1 MSTTILRT
9 PLVWECGFCD
19 DETALPAEYYPA
31 EVPGAV
37 QLDYARA
44 HGWGPF
50 WLEKDPSVYAFM
62 EDKFWCYRA
71 PLSIGG
77 DQEGAVLVFCGI
89 DYRCRIRVDGDTLYE
104 GEGMF
109 SELRLDVSRYRG
121 APHTLEVRIWP
132 APKVPPVR
140 EGRDEAREGRRSRTR
155 PGNCVPRWAG

>member
-71 PLSIGG
+71 TLSIGG
-77 DQEGAVLVFCGI
+77 DREGAVLVFCGI

-109 SELRLDVSRYRG
+109 SELRLDVSRYR
-121 APHTLEVRIWP
+121 VRRIRWRC
-132 APKVPPVR
+132 AS
-140 EGRDEAREGRRSRTR
+140 GRRRRSRRFGKDGTR
-155 PGNCVPRWAG
+155 RGRAVNRRCPMAGISSRG